1 MRKIAAIC
9 ALFFLFAAPL
19 LCVAPLTQGASDPA
33 PAPSPLLENKPADQ
47 EAFRVLDIGERTYQ
61 GGSAIALILSEP
73 LDPTVRHDRH
83 LRISDGQDV
92 LKSAWVLSDD
102 NRTLYFPH
110 VEPETEYTVTVLPS
124 LPSAAGNQL
133 GERIT
138 QAVTT
143 RKISPI
149 LSFAG
154 DGLLLPAKMTD
165 GLPVVTINIEEADI
179 EFFRLNPKALAEFVN
194 WERTAGKEGYYR
206 LDQLESRGELVYS
219 GRFDLDAPDNRRV
232 IRYIPVENIPELQP
246 PGVYLAVMRAPGEY
260 NYSYPSAYFIVTD
273 LALHARIYK
282 NESLIFASSL
292 STGKPV
298 EGAKLTFYNLKGALL
313 QTGTTDA
320 LGRYRYAGQLSGSV
334 RVMTAAHG
342 QNLSVLPMNLPALDM
357 SAFDHGGRPQKR
369 REFFAYSPRDLY
381 RPGES
386 VIVSG
391 LLRDHDGR
399 MIDPMPLTAKLYRP
413 DNREMKSFAWH
424 PENLDRVGYYQTQI
438 DLPRDAQTGTWNLK
452 IFDDP
457 ASGTPLTLFEI
468 QVEDFLPERMKL
480 DLSAESGPLLPAEDL
495 TVDVSGQYLYGAPA
509 AGNRLTA
516 KVLLKAHRDLFKEGR
531 LKGFLFGKVADKE
544 YRDYFELEETSL
556 DSSGETAISVES
568 RWKEIESP
576 LSAYVIAS
584 LYESGGRPVTRNIR
598 REIWPGKEIIG
609 IRPLFDDDNADEGP
623 VSFEV
628 VKIDENGNLLEAQN
642 LMVALTKEDRDYYW
656 EYSENTGWEQ
666 RFSEKNYQYLT
677 DAISLEP
684 GSPAQYTTQ
693 LNRGQYVLSI
703 QDPATGVATSY
714 RFQVGRWWYGG
725 DEKAA
730 AARPDEVVLRL
741 DKEAYRTGDII
752 RLTVVPP
759 HDSEGIIL
767 VEGEWP
773 LWLKRM
779 PISASGTVVEIP
791 VSARWDSHD
800 LYISAVA
807 LRPANAAE
815 KITPNRA
822 VGLIHL
828 PLDRDQQKLHL
839 SITAPEKNAP
849 QNPMSVQVALQNES
863 GQSPIPDEPLYVT
876 LAAVDVGILN
886 ITDFKT
892 PDPFGWFFSQR
903 RYSVEAHDI
912 YNKVIEYMEGQV
924 AKLRFGGDADLAAG
938 KPPETKVKLVSLFQ
952 GPVQFDKKGEAE
964 ITFDLPDFNGQLRI
978 MGVAFGPTH
987 FGSAETHVTVAAPVV
1002 TQLSTPRFLAPG
1014 DETLFTLDL
1023 HNLSGGTKEISLTLS
1038 ATDPLTLSDGEQT
1051 LQLADGE
1058 KKTLRFPV
1066 KAGGDFAP
1074 STIRLQ
1080 VDADAI
1086 KLDREWQIGVRPGY
1100 PGIAR
1105 KIRQVLENGEEMTI
1119 DDRLVSDLI
1128 PATAEIDVKIATV
1141 PPFDLRHAVKGLI
1154 SYPYGCLE
1162 QTTSR
1167 AYPLLLAT
1175 PDVIA
1180 KYDLPGISP
1189 EERADRLN
1197 SAVTRVSTMQLPS
1210 GGFGLWNR
1218 TCPESPW
1225 LTPYVIDFLLRA
1237 RDAGVSIPEEM
1248 LDKALTRLETYVNQ
1262 GAPVQEYVANDEQK
1276 HIEFAS
1282 RAYAGYVLS
1291 KLNRAPLGA
1300 LRTLYDHHQKSAASS
1315 LPLAHLGIALHNMG
1329 DRKRAGEALTAAAE
1343 KRREKDAY
1351 WGDYGSPLRDMALTL
1366 SLLVEK
1372 EKEAEGFDKL
1382 LLDLETAMRNRR
1394 WLSTQEKYAIL
1405 MAGLAFE
1412 GKADQEWAG
1421 TVITG
1426 SEEKKI
1432 AHKGTKLLFPDLS
1445 QVQRGFTVQSN
1456 HDGLLYASAI
1466 ISGYTKTAPA
1476 PEAEQI
1482 NLTRSLYDLEGN
1494 AISRSEFAVGELLMV
1509 HLRVDADQSI
1519 PDGLVVDFLPAGFEL
1534 ENQNLKHAV
1543 KLEDFKIGEDS
1554 LWRLREETDI
1564 LHEEYRDDR
1573 YAAAARLNENG
1584 ATHLFYLVRVV
1595 SPGTFIYPPPFAESM
1610 YRPEIR
1616 GIGKT
1621 PDPITIINKNSM
1633 GDNSETNP

>member
-1 MRKIAAIC
+1 MKKIAAHLCIL
-9 ALFFLFAAPL
+9 ALFFLPL
-19 LCVAPLTQGASDPA
+19 LIDASTAPGASDPVA
-33 PAPSPLLENKPADQ
+33 GRPATSEKSPSDET
-47 EAFRVLDIGERTYQ
+47 AFRLLDIGERSYQ
-61 GGSAIALILSEP
+61 GGSAIAVILSEP
-73 LDPTVRHDRH
+73 LDPKVRHDRH

-110 VEPETEYTVTVLPS
+110 VAPETEYTVTVMPS
-124 LPSAAGNQL
+124 LTSAEGNTLQ
-133 GERIT
+133 ERT
-138 QAVTT
+138 SQVVET

-149 LSFAG
+149 LSFAS

-179 EFFRLNPKALAEFVN
+179 EFFQLNPKALAEFVN

-206 LDQLESRGELVYS
+206 LDQLKSRGELVYA

-232 IRYIPVENIPELQP
+232 VRYIPVENIPELEP
-246 PGVYLAVMRAPGEY
+246 PGVYLAVMREPGEY
-260 NYSYPSAYFIVTD
+260 NYSYPSAYFLVTD

-292 STGKPV
+292 STGEPV

-320 LGRYRYAGQLSGSV
+320 LGRYRYTGKLSSSV
-334 RVMTAAHG
+334 RVITAAHG

-357 SAFDHGGRPQKR
+357 SAFDHGGRPQKS

-381 RPGES
+381 RPGEP

-391 LLRDHDGR
+391 LLRDHDGQ
-399 MIDPMPLTAKLYRP
+399 MIDPLPLTAKLYRP
-413 DNREMKSFAWH
+413 DNREMKSFVWH

-438 DLPRDAQTGTWNLK
+438 DLPGDAQTGTWNLK

-457 ASGTPLTLFEI
+457 ASGTPLTVFEI

-556 DSSGETAISVES
+556 DSGGEATISVQS
-568 RWKEIESP
+568 PWKEIESP

-598 REIWPGKEIIG
+598 REIWPAEEIIG

-623 VSFEV
+623 VSFEM

-656 EYSENTGWEQ
+656 EYSESTGWEQ
-666 RFSEKNYQYLT
+666 RYSEKNYQYLT
-677 DAISLEP
+677 DAITLEP
-684 GSPAQYTTQ
+684 GSPSQYTTQ

-703 QDPATGVATSY
+703 HDPVTGVSTSY

-725 DEKAA
+725 DEKA

-752 RLTVVPP
+752 RLTVIPP
-759 HDSEGIIL
+759 HESEGIIL

-779 PISASGTVVEIP
+779 PLSASGTVVEIP

-807 LRPANAAE
+807 LRPADAAE

-828 PLDRDQQKLHL
+828 PLDRDQRKLRMK
-839 SITAPEKNAP
+839 ITAPEKNAP
-849 QNPMSVQVALQNES
+849 HNPMTVQVSLQNES

-892 PDPFGWFFSQR
+892 PDPFGWFFAQR
-903 RYSVEAHDI
+903 RYGVEAHDI

-952 GPVQFDKKGEAE
+952 GPVQFDKNGEAE
-964 ITFDLPDFNGQLRI
+964 ITLDLPDFNGQLRI

-1002 TQLSTPRFLAPG
+1002 TQLSTPRFLAPD

-1023 HNLSGGTKEISLTLS
+1023 HNMSGGAKEISLTLT
-1038 ATDPLTLSDGEQT
+1038 AAEPLTLSDGERT
-1051 LQLADGE
+1051 LHLADGE
-1058 KKTLRFPV
+1058 KTTLRFPV
-1066 KAGGDFAP
+1066 KAGGDFEP
-1074 STIRLQ
+1074 STIHLR
-1080 VDADAI
+1080 ADAGGI
-1086 KLDREWQIGVRPGY
+1086 NIDREWQIGVRPGY
-1100 PGIAR
+1100 PGMAR
-1105 KIRQVLENGEEMTI
+1105 KIRQVLEKGEEMTL

-1128 PATAEIDVKIATV
+1128 PATAEIDLKIATV
-1141 PPFDLRHAVKGLI
+1141 PPFDLRHAFKGLI
-1154 SYPYGCLE
+1154 TYPYGCLE

-1175 PDVIA
+1175 PEVIA
-1180 KYDLPGISP
+1180 KFDLPAISP
-1189 EERADRLN
+1189 KERAERLN
-1197 SAVTRVSTMQLPS
+1197 SAVTRISTMQLPS

-1218 TCPESPW
+1218 TGPESPW
-1225 LTPYVIDFLLRA
+1225 LTPYVVDFLLSA

-1248 LDKALTRLETYVNQ
+1248 LDSALTRLETYVNQ
-1262 GAPVQEYVANDEQK
+1262 GARVQEYVANDEQK
-1276 HIEFAS
+1276 HIEFAA

-1300 LRTLYDHHQKSAASS
+1300 LRTLYDHHQKSAASP
-1315 LPLAHLGIALHNMG
+1315 LPLAHLGIALYNMG
-1329 DRKRAGEALTAAAE
+1329 DRKRAGEALSTAAG
-1343 KRREKDAY
+1343 KRREENAY
-1351 WGDYGSPLRDMALTL
+1351 WGDYGSPLRDMTLTL
-1366 SLLVEK
+1366 ALLMEK
-1372 EKEAEGFDKL
+1372 EKPAPGFDKL
-1382 LLDLETAMRNRR
+1382 LLDMENAMRDRR

-1405 MAGLAFE
+1405 VAGLAFE
-1412 GKADQEWAG
+1412 GRADQQWSGILMTGG
-1421 TVITG
+1421 T
-1426 SEEKKI
+1426 EQKI
-1432 AHKGTKLLFPDLS
+1432 AHKGTKLLSPDLS
-1445 QVQRGFTVQSN
+1445 QVEKGFTFISN
-1456 HDGLLYASAI
+1456 HEGMLYVSAV
-1466 ISGYTKTAPA
+1466 ISGYTKNP
-1476 PEAEQI
+1476 PEPDTSQI
-1482 NLTRSLYDLEGN
+1482 ALTRTLYDLEGN
-1494 AISRSEFAVGELLMV
+1494 EITRNEFGVGELLMV
-1509 HLRVDADQSI
+1509 HLRVDANQWI
-1519 PDGLVVDFLPAGFEL
+1519 PDGLVVDFLPAGFEP

-1554 LWRLREETDI
+1554 LWHLREETDI

-1573 YAAAARLNENG
+1573 YAAAARLNEHG
-1584 ATHLFYLVRVV
+1584 PTHLFYMVRVV
-1595 SPGTFIYPPPFAESM
+1595 SPGTFKVPPPFAESM

-1621 PDPITIINKNSM
+1621 PAPITIINKKHLAEDM
-1633 GDNSETNP
+1633 KPSE